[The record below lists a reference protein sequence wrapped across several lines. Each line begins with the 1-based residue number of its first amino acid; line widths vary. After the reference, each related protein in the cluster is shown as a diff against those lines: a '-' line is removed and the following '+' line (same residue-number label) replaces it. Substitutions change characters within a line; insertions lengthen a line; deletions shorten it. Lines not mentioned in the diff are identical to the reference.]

1 MSECV
6 ILNVTWNHV
15 RTIILDKEMTFAP
28 EMNAS
33 NSYKFLANLGWV
45 KVESGAWI

>member
-15 RTIILDKEMTFAP
+15 RTIILDKEMTSAP

-33 NSYKFLANLGWV
+33 YTYKFSVDLGWV
-45 KVESGAWI
+45 KV